1 MLLSMMP
8 AGMDP
13 PMDSVPT
20 PVERQHVGVLTIL
33 SAVVLV
39 LFLAFMAWLQYGGSR
54 VEEMV
59 EPERA
64 LALIVGR
71 TMDLDE
77 GIERGPAWERAVY
90 RLLLSDRASDVAE
103 ALGWYE
109 ELAAASFD
117 PAVDLHLAILE
128 GESGRPASVRR
139 RVDEWARR
147 PDPMPA
153 LARLVA
159 AAYLPESLDTGDAA
173 TLDDE
178 TLAEVLEPGWFRDR
192 IAVRLAVRPGDA
204 ELLDRANASQA
215 ARSRPLLNRSRAM
228 IVVELVLLVAGGLV
242 LVRLVLRGDRLAR
255 IGAVVLP
262 PPWRGRVGAGVL
274 IRGGALGAITLVALY
289 FFTFTGSDRPFA
301 RVALGVATNAAFLP
315 VLLLARRRL
324 LEPSGVPF
332 AEGLGLMPAAGGMRR
347 LLFVF
352 LAVLSLGQLG
362 GVAIDLAGR
371 RVGLTAHWTEWF
383 DRDLAWGPPLVVGLT
398 VLDTVVLT
406 PVFEEIVFRGLV
418 FATLRRRFGVP
429 GAALLSAGIFAIAHG
444 YGVLGFAAVFWSG
457 LLWAWAY
464 ERTGSLLPSIASHA
478 ADNLMA
484 SLSVV
489 LALRV

>member
-1 MLLSMMP
+1 
-8 AGMDP
+8 
-13 PMDSVPT
+13 MDSVPT

-173 TLDDE
+173 ILDDE

-192 IAVRLAVRPGDA
+192 IAVRLAVRTGDA

-332 AEGLGLMPAAGGMRR
+332 AEGLGLMPAAGGMRH
-347 LLFVF
+347 LLFAF

>member
-1 MLLSMMP
+1 
-8 AGMDP
+8 
-13 PMDSVPT
+13 MDSVPT

-159 AAYLPESLDTGDAA
+159 AAYLPESLDTADAA

-192 IAVRLAVRPGDA
+192 IAVRLAVRTGDA

>member
-1 MLLSMMP
+1 
-8 AGMDP
+8 
-13 PMDSVPT
+13 MDSVPT

-90 RLLLSDRASDVAE
+90 RLLLSDHASDVAE

-173 TLDDE
+173 ILDDE

-192 IAVRLAVRPGDA
+192 IAVRLAVRTGDA

>member
-1 MLLSMMP
+1 
-8 AGMDP
+8 
-13 PMDSVPT
+13 MDSVPT

-117 PAVDLHLAILE
+117 PAVDLHLATLE

-159 AAYLPESLDTGDAA
+159 AAYLPESLDTADAA

-192 IAVRLAVRPGDA
+192 IAVRLAVRTGDA

-347 LLFVF
+347 LVFVF

-371 RVGLTAHWTEWF
+371 GVGLTAHWTEWF

>member
-1 MLLSMMP
+1 
-8 AGMDP
+8 
-13 PMDSVPT
+13 MDSVPT
-20 PVERQHVGVLTIL
+20 PVERQHVAVLTIL

-117 PAVDLHLAILE
+117 PAVDLHLATLE

-173 TLDDE
+173 ILDDE

-192 IAVRLAVRPGDA
+192 IAVRLAVRTGDA

>member
-1 MLLSMMP
+1 
-8 AGMDP
+8 
-13 PMDSVPT
+13 MDSVPT

-90 RLLLSDRASDVAE
+90 RLLLSDHASDVAE

-173 TLDDE
+173 ILDDE

-444 YGVLGFAAVFWSG
+444 YGVLGFATVFWSG

>member
-1 MLLSMMP
+1 
-8 AGMDP
+8 
-13 PMDSVPT
+13 MDSVPT

-90 RLLLSDRASDVAE
+90 RLLLSDHASDVAE

-117 PAVDLHLAILE
+117 PAVDLHLATLE

-159 AAYLPESLDTGDAA
+159 AAYLPESLDTADAA

-192 IAVRLAVRPGDA
+192 IAVRLAVRTGDA

-371 RVGLTAHWTEWF
+371 RVGLTTHWTEWF